1 MSPNSY
7 SAWVRQVRGQSAHR
21 EAMPGCP
28 VLRVQRIGESWAV
41 SVGSEILGGV
51 VPSAHTLDE
60 VITALDAQYIPEGWA
75 LDEDGKWS
83 REGWSCETAD
93 AGTYRVMRVQS
104 SGERELACARTFA
117 SADRARAWVEVRL
130 DRTHLQL
137 RGPLPR
143 NACRA
148 SAHLPDVRVTSEERE
163 RALQLAGRL
172 GLSFSELLR
181 ASMVLLS
188 DLYPAD
194 TDAPRLQVDRSKDRE
209 PRLILVENKLIEG

>member
-1 MSPNSY
+1 
-7 SAWVRQVRGQSAHR
+7 
-21 EAMPGCP
+21 MPGCA

-41 SVGSEILGGV
+41 SVGSDILGGV
-51 VPSAHTLDE
+51 VPSSHTLDD
-60 VITALDAQYIPEGWA
+60 VITTLDAQYVPEGWA
-75 LDEDGKWS
+75 LDSNSDWS
-83 REGWSCETAD
+83 REGWACEPVDTGA
-93 AGTYRVMRVQS
+93 YRVMRVQL
-104 SGERELACARTFA
+104 SGARELACARTFA

-163 RALQLAGRL
+163 RALHLSGRL

-181 ASMVLLS
+181 ASMVLLES
-188 DLYPAD
+188 LSPEGA
-194 TDAPRLQVDRSKDRE
+194 AVSRLRVDRSKDRE
-209 PRLILVENKLIEG
+209 PRIILVEENQVIGENPV

>member
-1 MSPNSY
+1 
-7 SAWVRQVRGQSAHR
+7 
-21 EAMPGCP
+21 MPGCP

-41 SVGSEILGGV
+41 SVGSDILGGI
-51 VPSAHTLDE
+51 VPSTHTLDE
-60 VITALDAQYIPEGWA
+60 VIETLDAQYIPEGWA
-75 LDEDGKWS
+75 HDSDGNWS
-83 REGWSCETAD
+83 REGWLCEPAE
-93 AGTYRVMRVQS
+93 AGTYRVMRVQA
-104 SGERELACARTFA
+104 SGERAQACARTFA

-148 SAHLPDVRVTSEERE
+148 SAHLPDVRVTGEERE

-181 ASMVLLS
+181 ASMVLLES
-188 DLYPAD
+188 LSPAD
-194 TDAPRLQVDRSKDRE
+194 AAVSRLRVDRSKDRE
-209 PRLILVENKLIEG
+209 PRILLVEENLVVGGNEV